1 LKFVSRTG
9 EMLLTALGIIVYSF
23 FAVIGGITIWMN
35 KNPDKVADML
45 EEEGINS
52 NENVELSPEE
62 FLALVDE
69 VGTSG
74 WIVLSGAILAIILGL
89 IAIFLLRQNRHPKAA
104 AIILFATAVGATVMT
119 LFIGFIGGIIYIIT
133 GIIILVRKPKLE

>member
-1 LKFVSRTG
+1 
-9 EMLLTALGIIVYSF
+9 MLLTALGIIVYSF

-74 WIVLSGAILAIILGL
+74 WIVLSGAILAIILDRKSTRL
-89 IAIFLLRQNRHPKAA
+89 NSSHVANSYAVSCLKKNVTNMLYAA
-104 AIILFATAVGATVMT
+104 DKSIQYVIM
-119 LFIGFIGGIIYIIT
+119 
-133 GIIILVRKPKLE
+133 K